1 MQLFNGSRVVI
12 VGGGPAGSFSALHLL
27 RYAAEK
33 GLDLEILILEP
44 RNFGR
49 PGPGSCN
56 KCAGILSSTL
66 LRNLDT
72 LDLSLPSE
80 VIQSELSAYVLHLG
94 EVELPL
100 VRPDPRRRIVSIYRG
115 SGPRLGA
122 PPLPKSFDDWLLDQ
136 ARQRGAS
143 VQPRRVQAIR
153 PGTRPLIVTD
163 QESFTADLVLVATG
177 VNSRSPL
184 DPAWGYRP
192 PRTLTMAQDE
202 VPITNG
208 MLDNSVHIY
217 FDHPP
222 GLIFGGLIPKGRY
235 ANISLLGRKLPPTAM
250 RDFLEGTNLIRLFPT
265 GARLCGCAPRVA
277 VSPAARYY
285 ADRLAVVGDAAV
297 TRLYKDGIG
306 AAFITAEAAAR
317 TAIQRGVSRQDF
329 ARGYGPTCRRIAYDN
344 LFGRLL
350 FRLGDF
356 VRQSPVLLDS
366 WQQTILREAAL
377 PPGEQNHTRALWSM
391 FTGDET
397 YRKIFQLQFN
407 PQVLAGFTKEAVKT
421 WINHRKQAG

>member
-1 MQLFNGSRVVI
+1 
-12 VGGGPAGSFSALHLL
+12 
-27 RYAAEK
+27 
-33 GLDLEILILEP
+33 
-44 RNFGR
+44 
-49 PGPGSCN
+49 
-56 KCAGILSSTL
+56 
-66 LRNLDT
+66 
-72 LDLSLPSE
+72 
-80 VIQSELSAYVLHLG
+80 
-94 EVELPL
+94 
-100 VRPDPRRRIVSIYRG
+100 
-115 SGPRLGA
+115 
-122 PPLPKSFDDWLLDQ
+122 
-136 ARQRGAS
+136 
-143 VQPRRVQAIR
+143 
-153 PGTRPLIVTD
+153 
-163 QESFTADLVLVATG
+163 
-177 VNSRSPL
+177 
-184 DPAWGYRP
+184 
-192 PRTLTMAQDE
+192 MAQDE

-250 RDFLEGTNLIRLFPT
+250 KDFLEGTNLISLFPT
-265 GARLCGCAPRVA
+265 GARLCGCAPQVA

-350 FRLGDF
+350 FRLGDL

-407 PQVLAGFTKEAVKT
+407 PQVLAGFAARGSQNMDQPSKT
-421 WINHRKQAG
+421 GGLGPLAEGGKVVIIGGGPGGAATAIALIDQARALGRSVTVTVVEGKQFSGEQHHNQCVGVLSPPIAELLERDLGLPFPHQLGRSDITGYVLHSNGREIVLDGEDDPSVALRRVQFDAYMLAAAGERGAEVHPARATGLEFHDDRVVVYTENAPLTADVVVGAFGLDEGTGVLFRTRSATARPRRSAPS